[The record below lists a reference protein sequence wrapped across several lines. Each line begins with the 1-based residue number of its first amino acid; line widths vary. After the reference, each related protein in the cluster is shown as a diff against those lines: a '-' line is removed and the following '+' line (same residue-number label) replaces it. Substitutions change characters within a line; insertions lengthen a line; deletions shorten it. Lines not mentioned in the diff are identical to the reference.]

1 MLEWLRLT
9 RNAVAHQF
17 GLEGDTRFIEQVDAS
32 YFAKSNITVT
42 AAKVKGTLKIIR
54 EVVDEVET
62 KISGPNIGIF
72 EMLLFIHNFKNDV
85 DDFKSK
91 MPAKYKNATLEKMLS
106 IFSLDA
112 GLQNVSRVDAREL
125 IKFYNNA

>member
-42 AAKVKGTLKIIR
+42 AAKVKETLKIIR

-85 DDFKSK
+85 DDFKSQ
-91 MPAKYKNATLEKMLS
+91 MPAKYKNAALEKMLS

-112 GLQNVSRVDAREL
+112 GLQNVSRVGAREL